1 MIRVAYANNNVHKT
15 PHVSITELSTIP
27 SNCDSNT
34 YETIP
39 TITPF
44 VTAYT
49 GDNIPANNGLN
60 PITNAIPHG
69 TIQPN
74 FSAPPIHAGGDSLPI
89 RCQVTIAEITNSAV
103 RKNVFATVPPNVITP
118 AERSSS
124 ARLKTRSFNVG
135 FEVRNMV
142 VKNFRPT

>member
-1 MIRVAYANNNVHKT
+1 MIRVAYANNNAHKT

-34 YETIP
+34 YEIIP

-60 PITNAIPHG
+60 PITNAIPQG
-69 TIQPN
+69 MIQPN
-74 FSAPPIHAGGDSLPI
+74 FIAGPIHVGGESLPI
-89 RCQVTIAEITNSAV
+89 RCHVTIAEITNSAV

-118 AERSSS
+118 AERSSR

-135 FEVRNMV
+135 FEVRNMAIR
-142 VKNFRPT
+142 KLRPT